1 MDVYYLLGLIFFS
14 LDSQAIVGVLIVG
27 TAAIVQ
33 LLNGLEAILPN
44 GWFDLWRDY
53 TWPVPMGAIFVAAG
67 VSHFALKDTFT
78 AMVPPMGTW
87 GGLWQIPAPGA
98 DKLGLTYEE
107 YHTYW
112 TGLAEV
118 GGGALLILGGL
129 GALPVQIPAALLFL
143 LTVAVTPANTYMY
156 TVSLFLNLFMM
167 QCLCSNNLTIFF
179 SPASQH
185 DVQAPKIPPIPYPEG
200 HYGRAA
206 LQCVLLA
213 IFWKLTFQ

>member
-1 MDVYYLLGLIFFS
+1 
-14 LDSQAIVGVLIVG
+14 VL
-27 TAAIVQ
+27 
-33 LLNGLEAILPN
+33 LLNGLEAILPD

-53 TWPVPMGAIFVAAG
+53 TWPIPMGIIFVAAG
-67 VSHFALKDTFT
+67 VSHFVLKDTFT

-112 TGLAEV
+112 TGVAEA

-129 GALPVQIPAALLFL
+129 GFIPVEIPAALLFL

-156 TVSLFLNLFMM
+156 TVSWTHSLFVMP
-167 QCLCSNNLTIFF
+167 CLCVLKSHYRLYLIH
-179 SPASQH
+179 SQH
-185 DVQAPKIPPIPYPEG
+185 DIQPPKLPPVIYPDG
-200 HYGRAA
+200 HYGRAT